1 MKNFPFR
8 SNRITY
14 KSFFISHC
22 KDFGIK
28 INERLLE
35 FFHQKGI
42 LVPIARLNPG
52 VAEAR
57 KVTSKKTPGKHG
69 FVDVHDL
76 EQMQKKDGVTL
87 VDDHIYYAVGSSSLG
102 TGIDGGYM
110 IDYYIK
116 KELIDYPVDDEK
128 FIPWAVYKYP
138 NKEFAIERKNFE
150 KYRQLLYS
158 KDQIYIL
165 HWILKWRPYK
175 IEFNYPPS
183 DKLMEDV
190 KKKAKRWVESFDEI
204 ALSKGLEQRYVYFDL
219 YYAIYDFLTDF
230 YKELH
235 LKFNKN
241 LKDEESLSDKELKA
255 EFNAAKENLVATKYQ
270 KKAEKFI
277 NKYDQKCIE
286 EVRDFFLHAG
296 FENHE
301 DMKTY
306 KLNEFRM
313 KHLRKNKKTAFLV
326 DALERIK
333 VVEELYKISGIKD
346 WISIEKIYGFSDNMY
361 HCEICGN
368 IFFRTDGRQKNKQAC
383 SPECSEKLKKRNRK
397 PKRRK
402 QKAKK

>member
-1 MKNFPFR
+1 
-8 SNRITY
+8 
-14 KSFFISHC
+14 
-22 KDFGIK
+22 
-28 INERLLE
+28 
-35 FFHQKGI
+35 
-42 LVPIARLNPG
+42 
-52 VAEAR
+52 
-57 KVTSKKTPGKHG
+57 
-69 FVDVHDL
+69 
-76 EQMQKKDGVTL
+76 
-87 VDDHIYYAVGSSSLG
+87 
-102 TGIDGGYM
+102 
-110 IDYYIK
+110 
-116 KELIDYPVDDEK
+116 
-128 FIPWAVYKYP
+128 
-138 NKEFAIERKNFE
+138 
-150 KYRQLLYS
+150 
-158 KDQIYIL
+158 
-165 HWILKWRPYK
+165 
-175 IEFNYPPS
+175 
-183 DKLMEDV
+183 MEDV
-190 KKKAKRWVESFDEI
+190 KKKAKRWVERFDEI

-397 PKRRK
+397 PKRRT